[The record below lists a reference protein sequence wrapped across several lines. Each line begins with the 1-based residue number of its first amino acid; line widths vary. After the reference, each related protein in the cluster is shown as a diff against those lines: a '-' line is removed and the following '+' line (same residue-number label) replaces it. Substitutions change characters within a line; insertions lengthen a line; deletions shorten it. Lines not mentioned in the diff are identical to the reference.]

1 MESMEMFTEI
11 LKDFKQSDLE
21 SLKVEMPG
29 IRLSMKR
36 QSDPQNTASASRNTV
51 TTNSRDN
58 AVFNRNSDTDSG
70 TSGFRRTGAGSP
82 DSAGSADSSDAA
94 VSADTSAAGSAN
106 AAGRPAEAPEKD
118 ASSESETIQCP
129 LVGVFYS
136 ASSPGAEPFVREGQ
150 EVHKGDVLCII
161 EAMKSMNEL
170 KAPYNLKIRKVCVE
184 NGEMAE
190 FHQVLFEVEKC

>member
-1 MESMEMFTEI
+1 MESMEIFTEI
-11 LKDFKQSDLE
+11 LEDFKQSDLE

-29 IRLSMKR
+29 IRLSLKR
-36 QSDPQNTASASRNTV
+36 RSDLQNTASASRNTV
-51 TTNSRDN
+51 TTNSGDN
-58 AVFNRNSDTDSG
+58 KN
-70 TSGFRRTGAGSP
+70 
-82 DSAGSADSSDAA
+82 
-94 VSADTSAAGSAN
+94 
-106 AAGRPAEAPEKD
+106 

-170 KAPYNLKIRKVCVE
+170 KAPYNLKIRKICVE
-184 NGEMAE
+184 NVEMAE